1 MKIIDRVGSPSDV
14 KKLDR
19 AQLDELAAELR
30 EEIVSVVLSNGGHL
44 SSNLGVV
51 EIVVAMHR
59 VFDCP
64 KDKFIFDVGHQ
75 CYAHK
80 LLTGRREAFASLR
93 RLGGL
98 SGFPQREESV
108 YDCADTGHAST
119 SVSLLCGIARA
130 CPDSQVVAL
139 IGDGAL
145 TGGLAYE
152 GLNDLVGLGSNAILI
167 VNDNGMSISRN
178 VGLVPGVLNGLKADV
193 KSAKASLGALGLD
206 YIRVAD
212 GHDIDSLCSAF
223 EKAKRAK
230 RPCIVHVDT
239 VKGKGYA
246 PAEEDSER
254 YHGYSKPQSD
264 VVAFSDVL
272 GETLADLADKNAD
285 IYAVTAAMK
294 GGTGLSAFADRHPDR
309 FFDVGIA
316 EAHAV
321 CMSSG
326 LALGG
331 KKPYVAIY
339 STFLQRAYDQVI
351 HDVCINDLP
360 VTFCVDRAGV
370 VSGDGPTHQGVYD
383 ISFLRELPNI
393 SIFCPKDTEEL
404 RAALEWSVGFDHP
417 LEIRYPKGGAPA
429 VYDRHTPVELGK
441 WDFDPDEVLLAD
453 KVVLACGAQSCA
465 EAVKAVRK
473 AKDMGIKTAFVNARF
488 AKPLDVELL
497 DLIDDREVIAIEDGV
512 IDGGFGEAVR
522 NHYARRDSDIFPKV
536 KVLGYADGLY
546 PMGEVS
552 EVQRL
557 CKTDC
562 AAILR
567 ALEE

>member
-1 MKIIDRVGSPSDV
+1 
-14 KKLDR
+14 
-19 AQLDELAAELR
+19 
-30 EEIVSVVLSNGGHL
+30 
-44 SSNLGVV
+44 
-51 EIVVAMHR
+51 
-59 VFDCP
+59 
-64 KDKFIFDVGHQ
+64 
-75 CYAHK
+75 
-80 LLTGRREAFASLR
+80 
-93 RLGGL
+93 
-98 SGFPQREESV
+98 
-108 YDCADTGHAST
+108 
-119 SVSLLCGIARA
+119 
-130 CPDSQVVAL
+130 
-139 IGDGAL
+139 
-145 TGGLAYE
+145 
-152 GLNDLVGLGSNAILI
+152 
-167 VNDNGMSISRN
+167 MSISRN

-393 SIFCPKDTEEL
+393 AIFCPKDTEEL

-429 VYDRHTPVELGK
+429 VYDRHTPIELGK

>member
-80 LLTGRREAFASLR
+80 LITGRREAFASLR

-98 SGFPQREESV
+98 SGFPQREESI

-119 SVSLLCGIARA
+119 SISLLCGIARA

-152 GLNDLVGLGSNAILI
+152 GLNDLVGLGSNAIVI

-193 KSAKASLGALGLD
+193 KGAKTSLGALGLD

-212 GHDIDSLCSAF
+212 GHDIDALCSAF
-223 EKAKRAK
+223 EKAKQAK

-285 IYAVTAAMK
+285 IFAVTAAMK

-393 SIFCPKDTEEL
+393 AIFCPKDTEEL

-429 VYDRHTPVELGK
+429 AYDRHTPIELGK

-453 KVVLACGAQSCA
+453 KVVLACGAHSCA

-473 AKDMGIKTAFVNARF
+473 SKDMGIKTAFVNARF